1 MEAYEL
7 GTFKVAVKIKEL
19 IIKRFR
25 GFERELTVPFDE
37 NLTVFIGVNGSGKS
51 TILDAAAGLLD
62 DIACLMKGGAYNPGD
77 FFNYFDVNNNQGEQ
91 GDAEIEL
98 GLDMSFPY
106 KDMVQDAEG
115 NDKGEDWK
123 LSDHYGYRIGLKVTR
138 QKHQATVFNT
148 YYREEGAQNQVRDS
162 LREHLLEW
170 MNKSADPSFDRATS
184 MELPVL
190 AYFPIRRL
198 DEEAS
203 SETRQIDTSIFSN
216 YSNQELAADSF
227 HFPTLKTWL
236 GLQYLIKTQPQKKQN
251 GDGRGRK
258 IYDTIIQAIK
268 QFLNEDEHVAF
279 PDISFEWSEDFP
291 KGEMV
296 IQKGETSL
304 YYRQLSSGEQVVL
317 ALVADL
323 ARQLTVAN
331 PRREDPLL
339 GSGVVLIDEID
350 LHLHPGW
357 QRRVVGK
364 LREIFPN
371 VQLVVTTHSP
381 IILGGLPSK
390 NIRVLNDGLLYGAD
404 ETYGREVD
412 DVLEIVME
420 VAAGKFSNLIDEIS
434 KLIADGT
441 SEALS
446 KAERKLDK
454 LVQEIDRHDDRGAE
468 HPDVLRLRGLLKR
481 KRILNR

>member
-7 GTFKVAVKIKEL
+7 GAFKVTVTIKEL
-19 IIKRFR
+19 VIKRFR
-25 GFERELTVPFDE
+25 GFEGQLTVPFDE
-37 NLTVFIGVNGSGKS
+37 DLTVFIGVNGAGKS
-51 TILDAAAGLLD
+51 TILDAVRGLLD
-62 DIACLMKGGAYNPGD
+62 DVACLLKGGSYDPGK
-77 FFNYFDVNNNQGEQ
+77 FFGYFDVNNDQGEQ
-91 GDAEIEL
+91 GDAEIQL
-98 GLDMSFPY
+98 GLEMSFPY
-106 KDMVQDAEG
+106 KEEVQDRDG
-115 NDKGEDWK
+115 NYVEDWK
-123 LSDHYGYRIGLKVTR
+123 IEDNYSYRIGLRLTR
-138 QKHQATVFNT
+138 QKHLAAEFST
-148 YYREEGAQNQVRDS
+148 YYQEEGIQNRVRDS
-162 LREHLLEW
+162 LKEHLLEW
-170 MNKSADPSFDRATS
+170 IQKSSNPSFDLVTS

-203 SETRQIDTSIFSN
+203 SDARLIDTGIFSN

-251 GDGRGRK
+251 GDARNRK
-258 IYDTIIQAIK
+258 IYDAIIQAVK
-268 QFLNEDEHVAF
+268 QFLNEDDNLTF

-304 YYRQLSSGEQVVL
+304 YYRQLSSGEQVIL
-317 ALVADL
+317 ALVADF
-323 ARQLTVAN
+323 ARQLAIAN
-331 PRREDPLL
+331 PRREDPLK

-357 QRRVVGK
+357 QRKVVAK
-364 LREIFPN
+364 LREVFPN
-371 VQLVVTTHSP
+371 VQLVITTHSP

-390 NIRVLNDGLLYGAD
+390 NILVLNQGQLSSAD

-412 DVLEIVME
+412 DILEIVME
-420 VAAGKFSNLIDEIS
+420 VAAGKFSIQIDKIS
-434 KLIADGT
+434 QLIAEGT
-441 SEALS
+441 SQSLKE
-446 KAERKLDK
+446 AERKLNE
-454 LVQEIDRHDDRGAE
+454 LIQEIDRHGDRGAE
-468 HPDVLRLRGLLKR
+468 HPDVLRMRGLLKR